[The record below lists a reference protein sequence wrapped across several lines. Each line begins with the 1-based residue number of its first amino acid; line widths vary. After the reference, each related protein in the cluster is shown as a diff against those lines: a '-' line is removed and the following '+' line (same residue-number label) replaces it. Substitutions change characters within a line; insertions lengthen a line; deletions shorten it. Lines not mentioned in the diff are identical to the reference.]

1 MKRGVLA
8 VALLAVAACSGQPDE
23 AEVADPSKLS
33 EDLEARA
40 KEIEARADEAV
51 REVEAQA
58 EQDIAA
64 AAEAEDGEDGEDGDE
79 AAEAAR

>member
-8 VALLAVAACSGQPDE
+8 AALLAVAACSGQPDE

-58 EQDIAA
+58 EDDITA
-64 AAEAEDGEDGEDGDE
+64 AAEVEDREDGDE